1 MCSHDMIC
9 RYTYLAD
16 ALHELFDPFSGSCT
30 DAQHT
35 SVSRNLL
42 DLLGELDR
50 PAINQGIGVCIWVYL
65 IRTGGSGHLLGEYT
79 IQSGGSNYVLGDIF
93 NPDRGGQITCLV
105 SSSSLSRTSGISILF
120 TTTTYINKQTNIDK
134 DNVS

>member
-1 MCSHDMIC
+1 MLY
-9 RYTYLAD
+9 YTYLAD

-79 IQSGGSNYVLGDIF
+79 IQSGGSNYVLGEYTIQSGGSNYVLGDIF
-93 NPDRGGQITCLV
+93 NPDRGV
-105 SSSSLSRTSGISILF
+105 RSP
-120 TTTTYINKQTNIDK
+120 
-134 DNVS
+134 VW